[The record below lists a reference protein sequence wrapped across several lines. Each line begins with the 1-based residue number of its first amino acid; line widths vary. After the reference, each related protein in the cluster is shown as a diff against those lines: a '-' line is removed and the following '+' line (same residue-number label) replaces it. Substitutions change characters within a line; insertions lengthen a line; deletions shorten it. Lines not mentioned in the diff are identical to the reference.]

1 MHNTINDISTTVDSI
16 HQINSIGM
24 TSEVMILTILSFC
37 VISFVVSKILNLFLV
52 YKKINKII
60 DERIDSRMKSFI
72 ELTTESAKTIKKLEK
87 NTAEMN
93 ATLSI
98 IRQVFINY
106 ISLDKKE

>member
-1 MHNTINDISTTVDSI
+1 MHNTINDISNTVDTVQ
-16 HQINSIGM
+16 QINTLGK
-24 TSEVMILTILSFC
+24 TTEETTLTILSFC
-37 VISFVVSKILNLFLV
+37 VISFVVSKIWNLFLV

-72 ELTTESAKTIKKLEK
+72 ELTTESAKTIKNLEK

-106 ISLDKKE
+106 IKLDKKE

>member
-1 MHNTINDISTTVDSI
+1 
-16 HQINSIGM
+16 
-24 TSEVMILTILSFC
+24 MILTILSFC
-37 VISFVVSKILNLFLV
+37 VISFVVSKIWNLFLV

-72 ELTTESAKTIKKLEK
+72 ELTTESAKTINKLEK